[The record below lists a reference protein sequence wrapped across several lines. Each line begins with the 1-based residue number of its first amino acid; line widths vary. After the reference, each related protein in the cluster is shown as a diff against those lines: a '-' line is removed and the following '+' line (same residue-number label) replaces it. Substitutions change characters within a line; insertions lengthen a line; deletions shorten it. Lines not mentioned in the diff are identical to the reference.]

1 MPDETTLTA
10 IVEKTIALAG
20 RRRLSLDRVVGT
32 FEQTGFAALMLV
44 PALAVVTPL
53 SGIPLFSSLCGLTI
67 ALVAAQWLFGRV
79 SLWLPAWLRRRK
91 LDGAT
96 VQKAMNSVLPL
107 ARWLDRHSRKRA
119 RFVFRQPLRL
129 LLPATCLAFGMLM
142 PILELVPFSSSF
154 LGAATCLVAFSVMT
168 RDGLLA
174 LAALVPAGAVLW
186 AVLTLLI

>member
-20 RRRLSLDRVVGT
+20 RRRLSLDRVVGA

-53 SGIPLFSSLCGLTI
+53 SGIPLFSSVCGLTI
-67 ALVAAQWLFGRV
+67 ALVAAQWLFGRD

-129 LLPATCLAFGMLM
+129 FLPATCLAFGMLM
-142 PILELVPFSSSF
+142 PVLELVPFSSSL